1 MEILFGVV
9 MWWLWACFAG
19 HQDIRVDVLMQA
31 CWTQRIASSIGERER
46 ERERAF
52 CYCFLVCELTAVPW
66 SIISQIIV
74 DICLCT
80 TTLDWP
86 AGWVCTDM
94 LICCYGSVVKLLMMD
109 KPPSFVLH
117 QVFFLIHAFLL
128 ALVWI
133 ECGGTDWIMHSQ
145 VRLKFMLQQL
155 AGTRFVFTD
164 VHRQSC
170 FGINTNKVFGPL
182 FCLNVYQFLWWSQQP
197 ISIEIWVHSR
207 KWCRHVL
214 VVQLRMKNQTCSH
227 VFFQFSDVVLF
238 KVFMMG
244 QQ

>member
-1 MEILFGVV
+1 M
-9 MWWLWACFAG
+9 
-19 HQDIRVDVLMQA
+19 
-31 CWTQRIASSIGERER
+31 RETEG

-74 DICLCT
+74 HICLCT

-86 AGWVCTDM
+86 AGWVWTDM

-117 QVFFLIHAFLL
+117 QVSFLIHAFLL

-133 ECGGTDWIMHSQ
+133 ECGGI
-145 VRLKFMLQQL
+145 
-155 AGTRFVFTD
+155 D

-170 FGINTNKVFGPL
+170 FGINTSKKVFGPL
-182 FCLNVYQFLWWSQQP
+182 FCLYVYQFLWWSQQP
-197 ISIEIWVHSR
+197 ISIEIWVHSS
-207 KWCRHVL
+207 KWCRHML

-227 VFFQFSDVVLF
+227 VFFWFSDVVVLF
-238 KVFMMG
+238 KIFVMG